1 MGCKGSQVPS
11 TGSGIEAF
19 ACIFNGFPC
28 VAGRLGFGIKMGLA
42 ALYRGPDMSIQTL
55 CRCGAALFLAML
67 AAGCSSTSSGSH
79 RDTLLGNQCKWNPRS
94 CDYSGPYDPGE
105 RAYAEKEAARL
116 NEAETARLRHINL
129 SGK

>member
-1 MGCKGSQVPS
+1 
-11 TGSGIEAF
+11 
-19 ACIFNGFPC
+19 
-28 VAGRLGFGIKMGLA
+28 
-42 ALYRGPDMSIQTL
+42 MSVQTL
-55 CRCGAALFLAML
+55 CRCGAALFLVLL
-67 AAGCSSTSSGSH
+67 ASGCGTSSSHGSSH

-116 NEAETARLRHINL
+116 NRAEAERLSHIHL